1 MKDRDGWRDEPL
13 DGALAEAVRG
23 LPREV
28 EPAAAVEERTVKLL
42 RGRGQ
47 VGRVRRAIG
56 PAWWAAGLA
65 ASLALFASGLVAGQ
79 WLGTRQTAAVVAAQQ
94 QASLEE
100 IAAAVERTGGEY
112 VSALARLA
120 ESDVQN
126 GGGEQARQIVAE
138 LRHQYVLAFKAS
150 ARPGW
155 RPISVQARDARL
167 LVRAR
172 TGYSA
177 GGSDRPAPGHGPGA
191 WYESYAALPAAAC
204 GAP

>member
-1 MKDRDGWRDEPL
+1 MNDRDEWSDESL
-13 DGALAEAVRG
+13 DGALADAVRA
-23 LPREV
+23 LPREA
-28 EPAAAVEERTVKLL
+28 EPAADIEERTVKLL

-47 VGRVRRAIG
+47 LGRVRRAIG

-65 ASLALFASGLVAGQ
+65 ASIALFASGLVAGQ

-126 GGGEQARQIVAE
+126 GGGEQARQVA
-138 LRHQYVLAFKAS
+138 LRVLHQAANEVVRLAPNEPVAVKILQGF
-150 ARPGW
+150 
-155 RPISVQARDARL
+155 D
-167 LVRAR
+167 
-172 TGYSA
+172 
-177 GGSDRPAPGHGPGA
+177 H
-191 WYESYAALPAAAC
+191 AALQAAPA
-204 GAP
+204 GSAPRRRQIIWY